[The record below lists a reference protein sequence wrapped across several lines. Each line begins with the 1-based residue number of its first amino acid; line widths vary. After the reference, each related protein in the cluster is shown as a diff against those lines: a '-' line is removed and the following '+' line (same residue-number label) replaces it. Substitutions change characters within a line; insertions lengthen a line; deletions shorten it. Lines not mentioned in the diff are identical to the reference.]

1 MKIINVFSVG
11 FTYLFLGCCA
21 STYGGKVTTDQLN
34 FQKVY
39 EINNIASDEN
49 FDRTVEWMAVTF
61 VDSREVVEL
70 KDRDRGKIIGNGI
83 VEFKDV
89 VNISEC
95 KFMVTI
101 EIKDNRFRITFSNY
115 LWLGTSFG
123 NIPLDKKYHV
133 DQVNTSFLN
142 MSDNLF
148 NFIINYSDDTW

>member
-1 MKIINVFSVG
+1 MKKINDYSAF
-11 FTYLFLGCCA
+11 FTYLLLGCCA
-21 STYGGKVTTDQLN
+21 STDGGKVTTDQLN
-34 FQKVY
+34 FQRVY
-39 EINNIASDEN
+39 EIKNIPSEEI

-70 KDRDRGKIIGNGI
+70 KDRERGKIIGNGME
-83 VEFKDV
+83 EFKDV
-89 VNISEC
+89 VNIREC
-95 KFMVTI
+95 KFMITI

-115 LWLGTSFG
+115 FWLETACVY
-123 NIPLDKKYHV
+123 IPLDKKYRV